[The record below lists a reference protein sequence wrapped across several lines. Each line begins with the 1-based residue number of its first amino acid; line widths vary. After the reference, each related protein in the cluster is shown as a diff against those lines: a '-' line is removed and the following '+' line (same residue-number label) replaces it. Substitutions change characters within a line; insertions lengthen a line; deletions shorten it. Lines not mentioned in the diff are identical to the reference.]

1 MTWPFENDTSAIV
14 KKLASRS
21 IKADKRRNVFIIVT
35 IAFAVC
41 LMTILALYNTANQAK
56 WKEEER
62 DHYQAAIVGADEQV
76 LEQIRNDVQIEKS
89 GLSLQLSS
97 FRSGESTVT
106 VLYEDQ
112 GNMEL
117 LREPALDG
125 KLPEKENEIALER
138 SYLQMLGLP
147 ATVGQTIT
155 LDLGN
160 GEADYIV
167 SGVFGDNNSSKAYN
181 IVTSKAYAEKV
192 SQAAPGYEL
201 KVRLADFD
209 NMDMQLLKS
218 EILALAVKYG
228 ASENQVF
235 FSSNYFAM
243 IEDGGSSSALI
254 IAALFIV
261 IACGIVI
268 YSLFYIS
275 VIGKTKEYGRLK
287 VLGTTPRQIKRI
299 VRKESYSLSLVSIPI
314 GLIIGSIIAFAL
326 MPGYWNWIVNVP
338 YMVGIIIITEVMILV
353 STHAPVKL
361 AGKVSAIEAV
371 RITAMST
378 DNQKSVSK
386 TLHRKITPAGLA
398 RMNFVRHRK
407 KTLLTMVSLGFTGVL
422 LMCIASYS
430 NSIDYI
436 SMARQSFPNG
446 EYELSLNG
454 DATPEDMAVLQSEN
468 PMNDELFRVI
478 ANIPGTTNIEVY
490 QQGRLTIPNAEGI
503 TVIGLTDAQMENFID
518 ALTDG
523 TMEYAEMISNNGI
536 IIADKDNLLE
546 HFFQLPENIGDTFPL
561 EMLDDTVREF
571 TIVGRADENKFGTV
585 GIIMPDVLLDELM
598 PEIENNNFRCVI
610 QTDGSNPDYRN
621 QLYTEVTN
629 PEISILSFQDYAD
642 QVKQMLAPIIKAM
655 YAIMIFVFLFALL
668 NLVNT
673 LMTNLISRQQE
684 FGILQSV
691 GLSNKQLSKMLS
703 VECLCYV
710 VGTMLTTLVIGS
722 LCGVILCKIFNT
734 VGTFGTLKYQFP
746 VMEIFLFF
754 IALLLLQ
761 VTFSMI
767 AVRYSKQQS
776 LVERIKNNGLI
787 QLIQQGQ
794 ILDENA

>member
-76 LEQIRNDVQIEKS
+76 LEQIGNDVQIEKS

-192 SQAAPGYEL
+192 SQAVPDYEL
-201 KVRLADFD
+201 KVRLADSD
-209 NMDMQLLKS
+209 NMDMELLKS

-314 GLIIGSIIAFAL
+314 GLIIGSIIAFVL

-338 YMVGIIIITEVMILV
+338 YMVGIIIITEVVILV

-430 NSIDYI
+430 NSIDYF

-446 EYELSLNG
+446 EYELSLSG
-454 DATPEDMAVLQSEN
+454 DAPPEDMAVLQSEN

-478 ANIPGTTNIEVY
+478 TNIPGTTNIEVY
-490 QQGRLTIPNAEGI
+490 QQGRFTIPNAEGI
-503 TVIGLTDAQMENFID
+503 TAIGLTDAQMENFSD

-523 TMEYAEMISNNGI
+523 TMEYAEMISNKGI

-561 EMLDDTVREF
+561 EMLDGTVREF

-610 QTDGSNPDYRN
+610 LTDGSNPDYRN

-710 VGTMLTTLVIGS
+710 AGTMLTTLVIGS

-776 LVERIKNNGLI
+776 LVERIKI
-787 QLIQQGQ
+787 M
-794 ILDENA
+794 D